1 MRKKAGNLFAFA
13 LATLAFTACS
23 NDDDTVSGGNNGAVT
38 AGMVEQIGVSFA
50 SSPATYA
57 DNGTMLGKG
66 TENNVYKAFIF
77 AHETDAAGLMP
88 GDWSVKEVGD
98 GSTVINATGGEGTLG
113 NMATFQRVTM
123 GENVYVL
130 VNVPDLTLA
139 QAEVI
144 AHKGANSEQ
153 SIKEFVYNVG
163 KDYLNGL
170 TYKNDGTATP
180 AGKFVMAG
188 MATIPT
194 NPVTP
199 NGETV
204 TVAVELNREMAKVQ
218 FQALVTADN
227 TKEAFGKVKIKEED
241 GIIIARIARKFSPF
255 TKWERDWYFPL
266 NATAATDMDWGYDN
280 SGNDTWKVAFN
291 GDTHTDPTTVGDG
304 FNTAVS
310 KADAK
315 EYRYTW
321 IHDASG
327 NLKVDANGKLTS
339 PYFYVSPNY
348 ADNSNCVSV
357 ICTQATYTGAPVFA
371 DAKAN
376 TLFVKAYSKYKDN
389 TNFKDAD
396 GNDAA
401 TFSACVWT
409 DAAMGAV
416 STYFT
421 TDHSAETDLQNLSGL
436 SSTEITAAADII
448 KAVTQATQAN
458 AALSYYTGQKV
469 YYRADIANYDAATG
483 AVSNN
488 LTERNTYYQIEGT
501 ITSLGAPSIDDAINS
516 DNIAMKV
523 TVKVLPWKWVVN
535 RVDM

>member
-1 MRKKAGNLFAFA
+1 MRKEARNLFAFA

-38 AGMVEQIGVSFA
+38 AGTVEQIGISFVP
-50 SSPATYA
+50 SPATRA
-57 DNGTMLGKG
+57 DNGVMQGKD
-66 TENNVYKAFIF
+66 TENNVYKALIF
-77 AHETDAAGLMP
+77 AHETDAAGLLP

-98 GSTVINATGGEGTLG
+98 GTTVVNATGGEGTLG
-113 NMATFQRVTM
+113 NMATFNRVTM

-130 VNVPDLTLA
+130 VNVPGLTKEK
-139 QAEVI
+139 AELF
-144 AHKGANSEQ
+144 AHQGPESEQ
-153 SIKEFVYNVG
+153 RIKEYVYNVS

-170 TYKNDGTATP
+170 TYKNDGAP
-180 AGKFVMAG
+180 KGQYVMAG

-204 TVAVELNREMAKVQ
+204 TVPVELNREMAKVH
-218 FQALVTADN
+218 FQALVTGDN
-227 TKEAFGKVKIKEED
+227 TKEAFGRVAIKDDD
-241 GIIIARIARKFSPF
+241 GIIIARVARKISPF

-266 NATAATDMDWGYDN
+266 NPTASTDMDWGYDEN
-280 SGNDTWKVAFN
+280 NNPTWKSAFN
-291 GDTHTDPTTVGDG
+291 GDTNDNPTTTGTG
-304 FNTAVS
+304 FNATVS
-310 KADAK
+310 KESAM

-321 IHDASG
+321 IHSADG
-327 NLKVDANGKLTS
+327 NLKVEKGKLMS
-339 PYFYVSPNY
+339 PYFYVTPNY

-376 TLFVKAYSKYKDN
+376 TLFVKAYSKYKDA
-389 TNFKDAD
+389 TNFKDAE
-396 GNDAA
+396 GNEAA
-401 TFSACVWT
+401 TFSACAWT

-421 TDHSAETDLQNLSGL
+421 TDHSADADLQNLSGL
-436 SSTEITAAADII
+436 SSAEIPAAADII
-448 KAVTQATQAN
+448 KAVTKATQAN

-469 YYRADIANYDAATG
+469 YYRADIARYDAATG

-501 ITSLGAPSIDDAINS
+501 ITSLGAPSIDDAISS
-516 DNIAMKV
+516 DNISMLVTAKV
-523 TVKVLPWKWVVN
+523 MPWQWVVN